1 MCGTS
6 MFRKMAPACVNE
18 VRNVREQLHEL
29 IEVAIALL
37 DALDG
42 DADFEAETGVDQD
55 FNPITLNP
63 ERRMPTRRA
72 TIRRQV

>member
-6 MFRKMAPACVNE
+6 MFRNMAPAHVNE

-55 FNPITLNP
+55 FNPVTLNP
-63 ERRMPTRRA
+63 DHRMPVKRIPMRWA
-72 TIRRQV
+72 G